1 MIMERKSSFALFFL
15 TIKKFTKNIVN
26 KIKDMYIYSIKN
38 KGGVLNGRIQ
48 KNVEKLFR
56 F

>member
-1 MIMERKSSFALFFL
+1 MIMERKSSFALFYI
-15 TIKKFTKNIVN
+15 IKKVTKNIVN
-26 KIKDMYIYSIKN
+26 KRKDMYIYNIKN